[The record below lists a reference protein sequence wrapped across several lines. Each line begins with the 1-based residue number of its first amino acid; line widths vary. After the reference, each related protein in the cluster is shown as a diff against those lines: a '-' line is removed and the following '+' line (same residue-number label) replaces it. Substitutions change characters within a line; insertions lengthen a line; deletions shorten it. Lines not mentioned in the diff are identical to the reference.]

1 MGVRPSDSGWRAQAD
16 GPLRTGI
23 ADGVLT
29 VTIDR
34 PEAKNALTLA
44 MRQHLQRLCAAVDG
58 DDEVAVM
65 VLAATDPVFCAGAD
79 LKEIADLGS
88 KLPATNP
95 GAALRAVRKPVICAV
110 NGACV
115 TGGLELALSCDWIIA
130 SEHAW
135 FADTHARIGVLP
147 RWGMSALLPR
157 AVGVRIA
164 KEMTATGARLAAS
177 EALRVGLVNTV
188 VPHDDLAAE
197 VARQARAVADTDR
210 DALAASLRLYDE
222 GDGQPLDK
230 ALDRERKWASEWKPP
245 ALRAATDDGRRGA
258 RQKRSPG

>member
-1 MGVRPSDSGWRAQAD
+1 MGVRPPEGVSAD
-16 GPLRTGI
+16 GPLRTEL

-44 MRQHLQRLCAAVDG
+44 MRQHLQRLCAGVDR
-58 DDEVAVM
+58 DDDVAVM
-65 VLAATDPVFCAGAD
+65 VLTATDPVFCAGAD
-79 LKEIADLGS
+79 LKEIAAHGS
-88 KLPATNP
+88 GLPATNP
-95 GAALRAVRKPVICAV
+95 GAALRAVGKPVICAV

-130 SEHAW
+130 SEQAW

-157 AVGVRIA
+157 AVGMRIA
-164 KEMTATGARLAAS
+164 KEMTATGARLAAG

-188 VPHDDLAAE
+188 VAHEDLAAE
-197 VARQARAVADTDR
+197 VARQARAVAETDR
-210 DALAASLRLYDE
+210 PALAASLRLYDE

-230 ALDRERKWASEWKPP
+230 ALERERKWASEWKPP
-245 ALRAATDDGRRGA
+245 VLRADRAEGKRGL
-258 RQKRSPG
+258 RQKRSQG